1 MLHVE
6 KSQGFN
12 RLKHFDWLLLIIVLA
27 LNAYGMLMIRSVSI
41 QLGTPGIFIKQGIG
55 IGLGMVCIVILSLID
70 YKDLRILGF
79 PVYWAIV
86 VLLVLVLRFGIGKEE
101 TGSNAWLDLGPIS
114 FQPSELGKVAFVLII
129 ALYLEHIVMKTG
141 KYNYIKLMF
150 FAALPVLLVLMQ
162 PDVGTVLVYGFIF
175 LCMIFF
181 AGLPYKYI
189 FIGAGTSIG
198 GVFLVYITGLYQ
210 LLPEHI
216 LNRFYSFFNKDAD
229 PLGLNYQVSRA
240 VQHAGSGQ
248 LWGRGWGNG
257 WAAKRVPFAHT
268 DFIFSVVAEEL
279 GFFGAAVLILL
290 FFLFFARCIY
300 IAWHTRERYGSFIVM
315 GLTAMFLAHFIENVG
330 MNIGLLPVTGIPLP
344 FISYGA
350 SSVVSNL
357 ISAGII
363 LSISMH
369 KERLM
374 FE

>member
-6 KSQGFN
+6 KSQSFN
-12 RLKHFDWLLLIIVLA
+12 KLKHFDWILLMIVLA
-27 LNAYGMLMIRSVSI
+27 LNAFGMIMIRSVSI
-41 QLGTPGIFIKQGIG
+41 QLNSPGIFIKQGIG
-55 IGLGMVCIVILSLID
+55 IGLGLVCVAVLCLID

-79 PVYWAIV
+79 PAYWVLII
-86 VLLVLVLRFGIGKEE
+86 LLVLVLRFGIGEDE
-101 TGSNAWLDLGPIS
+101 TGSKAWLDLGPIT
-114 FQPSELGKVAFVLII
+114 FQPSELCKVTFVLIM
-129 ALYLEHIVMKTG
+129 ALYLENIVMKTG

-150 FAALPVLLVLMQ
+150 FAFLPVFLIFLQ
-162 PDVGTVLVYGFIF
+162 PDYGTVLVYGFIF
-175 LCMIFF
+175 ACMIFF
-181 AGLPYKYI
+181 AGLPFKYI
-189 FIGAGTSIG
+189 FIGAGACAG
-198 GVFLVYITGLYQ
+198 GVFIVYITGLYQ
-210 LLPEHI
+210 MLPEHI
-216 LNRFYSFFNKDAD
+216 LKRFYSYFNKDAD
-229 PLGLNYQVSRA
+229 PLGINFQVSRA
-240 VQHAGSGQ
+240 IQHVGSGQ

-257 WAAKRVPFAHT
+257 WAAERVPFAHT

-279 GFFGAAVLILL
+279 GFFGASVLILL
-290 FFLFFARCIY
+290 FLAFFARCIY

-357 ISAGII
+357 IAAGVI